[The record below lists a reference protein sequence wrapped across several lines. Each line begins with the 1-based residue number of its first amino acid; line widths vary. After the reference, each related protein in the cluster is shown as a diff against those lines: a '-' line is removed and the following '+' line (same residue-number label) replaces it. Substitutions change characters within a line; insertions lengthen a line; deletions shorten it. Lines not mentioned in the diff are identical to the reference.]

1 MQLYIYIYRSKKYV
15 WLTLHSTVT
24 EDLGLFTKI
33 RKMYGLRFNTWRHTQ
48 TPWEGAPGGL
58 RLTLTPQL
66 CTEPEGQWAPSP
78 LLPAGC
84 AGWCAEAGPVSPS
97 PTASYAHTAREGWQ
111 GPGRSFRRLAQ
122 LCRSLLLSVSLVYDR
137 CWAWPPPKE
146 SNQSCLRHTRAHTKI
161 ASQLCICISSTKQ
174 GMRPQRRSHPHDTF
188 YQHTVLE
195 YLI

>member
-48 TPWEGAPGGL
+48 TPWEGALGGL

-66 CTEPEGQWAPSP
+66 CTEPEGQWALSP

-84 AGWCAEAGPVSPS
+84 AGWCAEAGPASPS
-97 PTASYAHTAREGWQ
+97 PTASYAHTAREGGQ
-111 GPGRSFRRLAQ
+111 GPSRSFRRLAQ

-137 CWAWPPPKE
+137 CWAWPPPRNPI
-146 SNQSCLRHTRAHTKI
+146 SHAWDTHTRTQRSLLSSASAFLPQNKGCDHSEEVTHTTRF
-161 ASQLCICISSTKQ
+161 ISTLS
-174 GMRPQRRSHPHDTF
+174 
-188 YQHTVLE
+188 
-195 YLI
+195 